1 MKFGLKSLIFSGI
14 GTLLI
19 GCFIGY
25 AISLEKYNLSTQAPV
40 QTLPVEIRENQS
52 QYQFV
57 NPLLYIGTDKN
68 IYATQYSGLIDSLDK
83 YISSVTSSKQVANV
97 SVYLRDL
104 NNGHWTGIGEN
115 NLYHPSSMLK
125 VLTIMAAS
133 KKAEDGGLSFNDK
146 LPYTPGDT
154 NLQYYPPNDNMATG
168 TYSIQDLLQAM
179 VVYSDNGA
187 NAALLSD
194 NMINDE
200 FTTLYKLFRLP
211 SATSSTADFMSARSY
226 SVIWRTL
233 YNASILSDSTSD
245 QILHL
250 LSYSTFKDGLV
261 AGVPATTT
269 VSHKFGEF
277 TDATANG
284 VVLSRELHDCGIV
297 YYPSHPYFLCV
308 MTRGTDFP
316 NMAKVIAGASK
327 IAYDFTASEYN
338 K

>member
-1 MKFGLKSLIFSGI
+1 MKFSLKSLIFSCI
-14 GTLLI
+14 SVFLI
-19 GCFIGY
+19 GGAIGY
-25 AISLEKYNLSTQAPV
+25 AISLKYHSSI
-40 QTLPVEIRENQS
+40 QTSSQIFPVEIRENQS

-68 IYATQYSGLIDSLDK
+68 IYTSEYSGLINSLDK
-83 YISSVTSSKQVANV
+83 YISSVTSSKLVSNV
-97 SVYLRDL
+97 SVYLRDM
-104 NNGHWTGIGEN
+104 NNGHWTGISEN
-115 NLYHPSSMLK
+115 DLYHPSSMLK
-125 VLTIMAAS
+125 VLTAVSAS
-133 KKAEDGGLSFNDK
+133 KLAEDEKLSFNDK

-154 NLQYYPPNDNMATG
+154 SLQYYPPNDNMATG
-168 TYSIQDLLQAM
+168 TYSIQDLLQSM
-179 VVYSDNGA
+179 IVYSDNGA

-200 FTTLYKLFRLP
+200 FSALYKVFRLP

-233 YNASILSDSTSD
+233 YNASILSDGTSD

-277 TDATANG
+277 TDETTDR

-316 NMAKVIAGASK
+316 NIAKVIAGVSQ